1 MTTYCDSP
9 TTLRLEILG
18 SDGTV
23 AQSLDLMDE
32 ANGYRVSSLDVGFPT
47 VRASVSARPTRD
59 GDYDV
64 TSLYGPRPVT
74 IVGTLVPTYPGG
86 VLLSRQSAMQALA
99 QWCQPRWRPRLVYA
113 YDADC
118 APMFLNL
125 RGDTLAAPATNP
137 LTSAFTVSWVAYDPV
152 ARAFSGGPPGPLASP
167 LTVLPGATG
176 TATNRGTYR
185 AWPVFDIYG
194 PCANPVITWVSPSGG
209 VIAFTSAGT
218 PSTPLTIAAGHF
230 LEVDTDAQTAQ
241 PDGTADRTQSLYN
254 YIDFANTHWAG
265 FEPGATEVQ
274 FSPASPGTGCQLVM
288 KWADSSI

>member
-9 TTLRLEILG
+9 TTLRLELLG

-23 AQSLDLMDE
+23 AQSLDFMDE

-74 IVGTLVPTYPGG
+74 IVGTFVPVYPAG
-86 VLLSRQSAMQALA
+86 VLRGRQSAMQALA

-118 APMFLNL
+118 APLFLNL
-125 RGDTLAAPATNP
+125 RGDALAAPATNP
-137 LTSAFTVSWVAYDPV
+137 TTSAFTVSWVAYDPV
-152 ARAFSGGPPGPLASP
+152 ARSYNTPAPV
-167 LTVLPGATG
+167 TVAPGATG

-185 AWPVFDIYG
+185 AWPVFDVYG
-194 PCANPVITWVSPSGG
+194 PCGDFTITWVTPSGG
-209 VIAFTSAGT
+209 VIATLGLPAIG
-218 PSTPLTIAAGHF
+218 AGHY

-241 PDGTADRTQSLYN
+241 PDGTADRTQSQYQ
-254 YIDFANTHWAG
+254 YINFATTHWAG
-265 FEPGATEVQ
+265 FEPGPTTVHFHAHQ
-274 FSPASPGTGCQLVM
+274 PGHRLPS
-288 KWADSSI
+288 WS